1 MKSLIMLLVAF
12 YSINLFAAGPVVE
25 LKAQSPMRITNVSE
39 GDYKLPEYAM
49 SSWYL
54 YLPVPLLK
62 SKIISTSSRS
72 HFSKREDAF

>member
-1 MKSLIMLLVAF
+1 MAF

-25 LKAQSPMRITNVSE
+25 LKAQSPMEITNVSE

-62 SKIISTSSRS
+62 VKSYRLLVDLTSQNGKML
-72 HFSKREDAF
+72 FNEDFL